1 MCASS
6 NGSTE
11 LVSNLL
17 LNGASPKTKDK
28 WGCRPL
34 HCAVPAGN
42 LGAVRLLLKAGA
54 SPNSRRRVGKGKENT
69 DGTAFTE
76 IS

>member
-1 MCASS
+1 MIAGWTPLMCASS

-17 LNGASPKTKDK
+17 LNGASPKAKDN

-34 HCAVPAGN
+34 HRAVPTGN
-42 LGAVRLLLKAGA
+42 LGAIRLLLKAGA
-54 SPNSRRRVGKGKENT
+54 SPNSRRRVGK
-69 DGTAFTE
+69 
-76 IS
+76 

>member
-1 MCASS
+1 MCAASEGSS
-6 NGSTE
+6 E

-17 LNGASPKTKDK
+17 LNGASPKAKDK

-54 SPNSRRRVGKGKENT
+54 SPNSRRRVSKGKEIA
-69 DGTAFTE
+69 DGTTFMET
-76 IS
+76 S